1 MTLLLDH
8 SPSLVEV
15 LRGDRSARPPSD
27 RRVASGL
34 RSMIEDGL
42 YGVVGDRATE
52 PLVVRASSL
61 RQSFATTDLAASA
74 TSRLRGVLV
83 NQVLRLLSVAMVVD
97 DPFHDA
103 LAAWRAEGS
112 RGALHEAFDQM
123 DTDDRARLETDV
135 NAHCVTLR
143 RALGDVPQGWMPR
156 SSVRA
161 VQHLAGGSVVL
172 RDVVDLMVGSVNR
185 DVASVALFDVTT
197 APLGEGS
204 ERAMRYHA
212 LVQTLRTSTMPLRT
226 AAFST
231 ATGELWTQDVDFALL
246 ARSVDEVLGCVTE
259 QTGRP

>member
-8 SPSLVEV
+8 PPSLVDV
-15 LRGDRSARPPSD
+15 LRGDRATRPASD
-27 RRVASGL
+27 RRVASGV
-34 RSMIEDGL
+34 RSLIEDGL
-42 YGVVGDRATE
+42 YEIVVDRPSE
-52 PLVVRASSL
+52 PVVVRPSSL
-61 RQSFATTDLAASA
+61 RQSFATSDLAASA
-74 TSRLRGVLV
+74 SSRLRGVLV

-103 LAAWRAEGS
+103 LAAWRAQGS
-112 RGALHEAFDQM
+112 RGALHDAFEQM
-123 DTDDRARLETDV
+123 DADERARLETDV

-156 SSVRA
+156 SSLRA
-161 VQHLAGGSVVL
+161 LQHLAGGAVVL
-172 RDVVDLMVGSVNR
+172 RDVVDLMIGSLNR

-231 ATGELWTQDVDFALL
+231 ATGELWSQDVDFDML
-246 ARSVDEVLGCVTE
+246 ARSVDEVLAFVE
-259 QTGRP
+259 RALRP

>member
-1 MTLLLDH
+1 MTLMLDH
-8 SPSLVEV
+8 SPNLVEV
-15 LRGDRSARPPSD
+15 LRGDRDTRPHID
-27 RRVASGL
+27 RRVASGV

-42 YGVVGDRATE
+42 YEVMGARPPV

-61 RQSFATTDLAASA
+61 RQSFAATDLSSSA
-74 TSRLRGVLV
+74 PSRLRGVLV
-83 NQVLRLLSVAMVVD
+83 NHVLRLLSVAMIVD
-97 DPFHDA
+97 NPYHDA
-103 LAAWRAEGS
+103 LAAWRAQGS
-112 RGALHEAFDQM
+112 TGALGEAFEQM
-123 DTDDRARLETDV
+123 NADDRARLETDV

-143 RALGDVPQGWMPR
+143 RALGDVPQGWLPR

-161 VQHLAGGSVVL
+161 VQHLAGGAVVL
-172 RDVVDLMVGSVNR
+172 RDVVDLMVGTVNR

-212 LVQTLRTSTMPLRT
+212 LVQTLRTSTMPLRS

-246 ARSVDEVLGCVTE
+246 ARSVDEVLAFVAE
-259 QTGRP
+259 QATQR

>member
-1 MTLLLDH
+1 
-8 SPSLVEV
+8 
-15 LRGDRSARPPSD
+15 
-27 RRVASGL
+27 
-34 RSMIEDGL
+34 MIEDGL
-42 YGVVGDRATE
+42 YAVVGAS
-52 PLVVRASSL
+52 PAQPIVVRASSL
-61 RQSFATTDLAASA
+61 RQPVATTELAASP
-74 TSRLRGVLV
+74 TGRLRGVLV

-97 DPFHDA
+97 DPFEDA
-103 LAAWRAEGS
+103 LAAWRAEGP
-112 RGALHEAFDQM
+112 RGALHEAFEQM
-123 DTDDRARLETDV
+123 DADDRARLETDV

-143 RALGDVPQGWMPR
+143 RALGDVPQAWMPR

-161 VQHLAGGSVVL
+161 AQHLAGGAVVL

-246 ARSVDEVLGCVTE
+246 ARSVDEVLAVVAG
-259 QTGRP
+259 QARRP